1 MRKFFKRL
9 FSKRMI
15 SLSEILVFKKA
26 EPCTE
31 QKDEKDV
38 YILSSIF
45 PNEDVMHKVDE
56 IMRQKSEENKKTEPC
71 TEQKDEK
78 DVYILSSIFPNE
90 DVMYKVDEIMR
101 QKSEEENKT
110 DKTH

>member
-1 MRKFFKRL
+1 MLKSIMVANSNMWLQR
-9 FSKRMI
+9 
-15 SLSEILVFKKA
+15 SEILVFKKA
-26 EPCTE
+26 
-31 QKDEKDV
+31 
-38 YILSSIF
+38 
-45 PNEDVMHKVDE
+45 
-56 IMRQKSEENKKTEPC
+56 EPC